1 MNFLIG
7 KRFKFNLND
16 LSMVVDIAGSFLM
29 SSFFHCCV
37 KQHLNEQSGTRTIH
51 LKYKGRPV
59 GIKKDE
65 PQPME

>member
-1 MNFLIG
+1 MCNFKSL
-7 KRFKFNLND
+7 KAQLND

-37 KQHLNEQSGTRTIH
+37 EQHLNEQSGTIH
-51 LKYKGRPV
+51 LQNRGRPV

-65 PQPME
+65 PQPKE